1 MLLVSMLLV
10 SQEPEAATLLLLSRT
25 VRAKLPT
32 QMLLPPRRREDKVRL
47 LLLLKG
53 PMLPPSSRAQRVKRL
68 RQPTL
73 LRSKADRLKLPTQV
87 PPLLLRREPKARLQH
102 REPMLLLLKV
112 LRPRRSRAREPPQLR
127 IKVIAML
134 ENLEI
139 TCSHL

>member
-1 MLLVSMLLV
+1 MSLV

-25 VRAKLPT
+25 DRAKLPT
-32 QMLLPPRRREDKVRL
+32 QMLLPPRRREAKAR

-53 PMLPPSSRAQRVKRL
+53 PMLRPSSRAQKVKRL

-102 REPMLLLLKV
+102 REPMLLLLLKV
-112 LRPRRSRAREPPQLR
+112 LRPRRSRAREPLQLP
-127 IKVIAML
+127 IKVIVML
-134 ENLEI
+134 EN
-139 TCSHL
+139 